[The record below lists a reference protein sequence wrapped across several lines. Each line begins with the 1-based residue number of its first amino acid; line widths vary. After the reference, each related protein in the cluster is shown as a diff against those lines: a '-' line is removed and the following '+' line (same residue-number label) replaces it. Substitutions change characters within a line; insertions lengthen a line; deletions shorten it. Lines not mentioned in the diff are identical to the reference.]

1 MKDQS
6 QVTMVYILGVASSL
20 YHGANI
26 GVAFFW
32 PWYIG
37 KVIAAVGF

>member
-1 MKDQS
+1 MKDQTS
-6 QVTMVYILGVASSL
+6 VTMVYILGVASSL

-26 GVAFFW
+26 DVAFFW

-37 KVIAAVGF
+37 KIIGQVGF